1 MKPAIKASVFGE
13 DVYLDLALIV
23 QSELDSSYS
32 YDSSLRSAL
41 ISSGNENYTIN
52 FINGSV
58 YKNNSNIGKLS
69 EKKLKLDEKLYLTTQ
84 DIELLLELLNLVTQ
98 K

>member
-1 MKPAIKASVFGE
+1 MFGE

-23 QSELDSSYS
+23 QSELDASYS